1 MNFDTP
7 LVEYL
12 IIGVHTSTW
21 FSLLWLKLL
30 KLPISTLL
38 KIDATTL
45 LLLLPFIYIFGMI
58 FDDIT
63 FRLLAPR
70 ISGIKKKVFGSKSYK
85 DENIAY
91 KSEALYNAYEARVRR
106 VRIIGAAILNWPLL
120 GFALLINVGAEGP
133 ILIPVI
139 IATAVLTILSW
150 YIWNGLN
157 NRAYKFRKNAIDVI
171 EQIDDDLKSS
181 K

>member
-12 IIGVHTSTW
+12 IIGTHTSAW

-30 KLPISTLL
+30 KLPMSTLL
-38 KIDATTL
+38 RVDATTL

-63 FRLLAPR
+63 FRLLSPR
-70 ISGIKKKVFGSKSYK
+70 ILKIKRNVFGSKSYK
-85 DENIAY
+85 DENIAH
-91 KSEALYNAYEARVRR
+91 KSATLYNAYEARVRR

-120 GFALLINVGAEGP
+120 GFALLINVGPGNLIVIP
-133 ILIPVI
+133 IIVTTI
-139 IATAVLTILSW
+139 VLTILSW
-150 YIWNGLN
+150 YIWHGLN

-171 EQIDDDLKSS
+171 EKITDDIKTS

>member
-1 MNFDTP
+1 
-7 LVEYL
+7 
-12 IIGVHTSTW
+12 
-21 FSLLWLKLL
+21 
-30 KLPISTLL
+30 
-38 KIDATTL
+38 
-45 LLLLPFIYIFGMI
+45 MI

-63 FRLLAPR
+63 FRLLSPR
-70 ISGIKKKVFGSKSYK
+70 ISKIKKNVFGTRSYK

-91 KSEALYNAYEARVRR
+91 KSEVLYNAYEARVRR

-120 GFALLINVGAEGP
+120 GFALLINIGP
-133 ILIPVI
+133 GSALVIPLI
-139 IATAVLTILSW
+139 IASVVLTILSW

-171 EQIDDDLKSS
+171 EKINNDIKTN

>member
-12 IIGVHTSTW
+12 IIGMHTSTW
-21 FSLLWLKLL
+21 ISIILLKVLKIPVESLLKV
-30 KLPISTLL
+30 
-38 KIDATTL
+38 DATLL
-45 LLLLPFIYIFGMI
+45 LLLLPFIYIIGMV

-63 FRLLAPR
+63 FRILSSR
-70 ISGIKKKVFGSKSYK
+70 ISQIKKNVFGNSEKYQ
-85 DENIAY
+85 DEKIAY
-91 KSEALYNAYEARVRR
+91 RSEILYNAYEARVRR

-120 GFALLINVGAEGP
+120 GASLVVYLGPANPLLSVLAGAT
-133 ILIPVI
+133 V
-139 IATAVLTILSW
+139 VLTMLSW

-157 NRAYKFRKNAIDVI
+157 KRAYKFRKNAIDVI
-171 EQIDDDLKSS
+171 EEKTNTLKS